1 MARHQ
6 TILII
11 ARDGLI
17 RKVATSGL
25 ETYGYEVLAAE
36 DGVQAAELLRD
47 NRHITVLVT
56 DADLSGPIDGL
67 AIARLAREMNP
78 NIDVIYTSRTPHR
91 VAIARMVR
99 GAPMVRDPYR
109 PHQLIGV
116 LSNLRQRSHDLTE
129 PSAA

>member
-6 TILII
+6 TVLII

-25 ETYGYEVLAAE
+25 ETYGYEVMAAE
-36 DGVQAAELLRD
+36 DGVQAAETLRA
-47 NRHITVLVT
+47 NRHITVLIT
-56 DADLSGPIDGL
+56 DADRSGPIDGL

-78 NIDVIYTSRTPHR
+78 NIDVIYTSRTPQR
-91 VAIARMVR
+91 ISLAAMVR
-99 GAPMVRDPYR
+99 GAPMVRDPYH
-109 PHQLIGV
+109 PQQLIGV

>member
-6 TILII
+6 SVLII

-17 RKVATSGL
+17 RKVAASGF
-25 ETYGYEVLAAE
+25 ETYGYEVMAAE
-36 DGVQAAELLRD
+36 DGVQAAEMLRT

-56 DADLSGPIDGL
+56 DADHSGPMDGL

-78 NIDVIYTSRTPHR
+78 NIDVVYTSRTPQR
-91 VAIARMVR
+91 ISLAAMVP
-99 GAPMVRDPYR
+99 GAPMVRDPYH

-116 LSNLRQRSHDLTE
+116 LSNLRQRSHDLIE

>member
-6 TILII
+6 TVLII

-25 ETYGYEVLAAE
+25 GTYGYEVMAAE
-36 DGVQAAELLRD
+36 DGVQAAEMLRT
-47 NRHITVLVT
+47 NRCITVLIT
-56 DADLSGPIDGL
+56 DADHSGPMDGL
-67 AIARLAREMNP
+67 ALAQLAREMNP
-78 NIDVIYTSRTPHR
+78 NIDVIYTSRTPQR
-91 VAIARMVR
+91 VPLAAMVR
-99 GAPMVRDPYR
+99 GAPMVRDPYH
-109 PHQLIGV
+109 PHQLVGV